1 MDVDLIYVLD
11 DRAGDASLH
20 VKGELYKYLIRVRH
34 HKVGDNV
41 IFRNS
46 TNIIVAHSY
55 LLESIAPREAVFK
68 LLKSAVQQMKPDRY
82 FHIGWCVIDTKSVEK
97 TLPMLNELGVS
108 KISFIYC
115 KRSQKNF
122 KPDINRFTRILQSSS
137 MQCGRTGIISMEIID
152 SLGEF
157 IAKYPDC
164 AVLDFCDNALP
175 DKHDFKT
182 ILIGCEGGFTQDERD
197 ELSQQKCYRLSTK
210 TVLRSETA
218 VVSVAAKSL
227 L

>member
-1 MDVDLIYVLD
+1 MDVDLKYVLD
-11 DRAGDASLH
+11 DRAGDDSLH
-20 VKGELYKYLIRVRH
+20 IKGELYKYLIKVRR

-46 TNIIVAHSY
+46 KNTAVAHKY
-55 LLESIAPREAVFK
+55 
-68 LLKSAVQQMKPDRY
+68 LLKSIAAREAAFTLLNSAIKQIKPDRY
-82 FHIGWCVIDTKSVEK
+82 LHIGWCVIDTKSIEK
-97 TLPMLNELGVS
+97 TLPMLNEIGVG

-122 KPDINRFTRILQSSS
+122 KPDIDRFMRILQSSS
-137 MQCGRTGIISMEIID
+137 MQCGRTDIISLEIID

-157 IAKYPDC
+157 VARYPEC
-164 AVLDFCDNALP
+164 AVLDFCDTVLP

-197 ELSQQKCYRLSTK
+197 EMSQQKCYRLGTK
-210 TVLRSETA
+210 MVLRSETA
-218 VVSVAAKSL
+218 AVSVAAKSL